1 MDLEN
6 VRHIPQV
13 MNGVVQQI
21 AAEGFDRKLGPIA
34 AKAHVAPL
42 GARHGIE
49 AVGHDVP
56 AARFRDRTA
65 SALGAAG
72 VRIRNVAQMRSAR

>member
-21 AAEGFDRKLGPIA
+21 AAKGFDRKLGPIA
-34 AKAHVAPL
+34 AKANSAPL
-42 GARHGIE
+42 GVLHGIE
-49 AVGHDVP
+49 SVGQYV
-56 AARFRDRTA
+56 ARCC
-65 SALGAAG
+65 
-72 VRIRNVAQMRSAR
+72 